1 MFRLENEYAR
11 YSVRRSWYRKKNKNL
26 LNIYIKIGDWKEP
39 IVCGKNVIELSPD
52 ICFKYDK
59 TENSIEW
66 VYNDFENNN
75 LKSDYLIKRSILCTT
90 NRNVDSINKQI
101 LTKLSDETSISYST
115 NTPVNEG

>member
-1 MFRLENEYAR
+1 MRVIQLDEVDTVKKTKICSLFTLKLKRTDCTWYKFNWTFAR
-11 YSVRRSWYRKKNKNL
+11 YL
-26 LNIYIKIGDWKEP
+26 
-39 IVCGKNVIELSPD
+39 
-52 ICFKYDK
+52 FKYDK

-90 NRNVDSINKQI
+90 NRNVNSINKQI

-115 NTPVNEG
+115 NTSVNEG